1 MGNRLLYKG
10 FERDMPPKP
19 SDGHLGLWYDKLCD
33 QWERKDGTWKIDGE
47 KKKAWIKKISSST
60 VPFKEQELKEYI
72 QRLQGMLER
81 LGGQSI
87 VFKTVSPF
95 VTGLGITHP
104 VENGF
109 AWHHTLGVPYLPG
122 SSLKGA
128 LRAWVSQWLLDNQ
141 LERRA
146 FGPRPAER
154 DIEAN
159 QTQLDTG
166 SVLFFDALPCGKVKL
181 VADVMTPHYAEYYQE
196 GDVPGDWLSPVPIPF
211 LTVAQGAEFLIC
223 LAPRS
228 NKNEQHRKDCQSVL
242 EHLSEALEHLGAGAK
257 TAVGYGRFAKA

>member
-33 QWERKDGTWKIDGE
+33 QWECKDGTWKIDGE
-47 KKKAWIKKISSST
+47 KKKEWIKKVPLT
-60 VPFKEQELKEYI
+60 VPFKEQGLKESI
-72 QRLQGMLER
+72 QRLQNMLER

-128 LRAWVSQWLLDNQ
+128 LRSWVSQWLLDTQ

-154 DIEAN
+154 DDEAN
-159 QTQLDTG
+159 QTKLDTG

-181 VADVMTPHYAEYYQE
+181 VSDVMTPHYAEYYQE

-228 NKNEQHRKDCQSVL
+228 NQNEQHRKDCQSVL